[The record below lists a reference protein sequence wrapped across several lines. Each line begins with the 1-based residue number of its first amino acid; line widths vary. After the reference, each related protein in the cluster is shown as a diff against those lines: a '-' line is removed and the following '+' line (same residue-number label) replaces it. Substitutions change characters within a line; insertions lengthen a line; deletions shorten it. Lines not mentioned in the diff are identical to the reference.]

1 MGLMAH
7 FCLCGRWVA
16 MASVLRGRLIALIE
30 PLLNGLGYELIE
42 LEYVP
47 NRGNALLRIYIDR
60 PVGADGA
67 AAGDREENESAG
79 APQPDVT
86 LNSDDEVESGGE
98 TLRESGIGIDDC
110 ERVSREVSALLD
122 VDDPIPSAY
131 TLEVSSPG
139 EDRVLRTRAHFD
151 RFAGSRVF
159 VELKVPREGR
169 KRYTGTLV
177 SVNDAG
183 VELEVDRQPVS
194 VRFDEIE
201 KARLAPE
208 NAGPMRR

>member
-1 MGLMAH
+1 
-7 FCLCGRWVA
+7 

-30 PLLNGLGYELIE
+30 PLLERLGYELIE

-47 NRGNALLRIYIDR
+47 NRGSALLRIYIDR
-60 PVGADGA
+60 SGADGPGA
-67 AAGDREENESAG
+67 DDRKENEA
-79 APQPDVT
+79 AVT
-86 LNSDDEVESGGE
+86 LNDADEIEDGGE
-98 TLRESGIGIDDC
+98 TLRESGIGIEDC

-122 VDDPIPSAY
+122 VDDPISTAY

-151 RFAGSRVF
+151 RFAGSRVH
-159 VELKVPREGR
+159 VELKVPRDGR
-169 KRYTGTLV
+169 KRYTGTLT
-177 SVNDAG
+177 SINDVG

-208 NAGPMRR
+208 NAGLLRR

>member
-1 MGLMAH
+1 
-7 FCLCGRWVA
+7 

-30 PLLNGLGYELIE
+30 PLLERLGYELIE

-60 PVGADGA
+60 LQADGLE
-67 AAGDREENESAG
+67 AGDREENESA
-79 APQPDVT
+79 VT
-86 LNSDDEVESGGE
+86 LNDDDEVEDGGE
-98 TLRESGIGIDDC
+98 TLRESGIGIEDC
-110 ERVSREVSALLD
+110 TRVSREVSALLD

-151 RFAGSRVF
+151 RFAGSRVH
-159 VELKVPREGR
+159 VELKVPRDGR
-169 KRYTGTLV
+169 KRYTGTLT
-177 SVNDAG
+177 SINDVG
-183 VELEVDRQPVS
+183 VELEVDRKPVS
-194 VRFDEIE
+194 LRFDEIE

-208 NAGPMRR
+208 NASSMRR

>member
-1 MGLMAH
+1 
-7 FCLCGRWVA
+7 

-30 PLLNGLGYELIE
+30 PLLERLGYELVE

-60 PVGADGA
+60 LGADGA
-67 AAGDREENESAG
+67 GADDREENDSS
-79 APQPDVT
+79 VT
-86 LNSDDEVESGGE
+86 LSEADEIEGGGE
-98 TLRESGIGIDDC
+98 TLKESGIGIDDC

-122 VDDPIPSAY
+122 VEDPISSAY

-151 RFAGSRVF
+151 RFAGSRVH
-159 VELKVPREGR
+159 VELKVPRDGR
-169 KRYTGTLV
+169 RRYTGVLT
-177 SVNDAG
+177 SINDVG
-183 VELEVDRQPVS
+183 VELEVDREPVT

>member
-1 MGLMAH
+1 
-7 FCLCGRWVA
+7 

-30 PLLNGLGYELIE
+30 PLLERLGYELVE

-47 NRGNALLRIYIDR
+47 SRGNALVRIYIDR
-60 PVGADGA
+60 LGADGGEA
-67 AAGDREENESAG
+67 DDREENEST
-79 APQPDVT
+79 VT
-86 LNSDDEVESGGE
+86 LNEADEVEAGGE
-98 TLRESGIGIDDC
+98 ALRESGIGIEDC

-122 VDDPIPSAY
+122 VEDPIPSAY

-151 RFAGSRVF
+151 RFAGSRVH
-159 VELKVPREGR
+159 VELKVPRDGR
-169 KRYTGTLV
+169 KRYTGTLT
-177 SVNDAG
+177 SINDVG
-183 VELEVDRQPVS
+183 VELEVDRQPVT

-208 NAGPMRR
+208 NAGLMRR

>member
-1 MGLMAH
+1 
-7 FCLCGRWVA
+7 

-30 PLLNGLGYELIE
+30 PLLNGMGYELVE

-47 NRGNALLRIYIDR
+47 HRGNALLRLYIDR
-60 PVGADGA
+60 PVADGDQNIDD
-67 AAGDREENESAG
+67 AGDRREENASA
-79 APQPDVT
+79 VT
-86 LNSDDEVESGGE
+86 LNSEDEIEGGGE

-122 VDDPIPSAY
+122 VEDPIPTAY

-169 KRYTGTLV
+169 KRYTGKLT

-183 VELEVDRQPVS
+183 VELEVDRQSVS

-208 NAGPMRR
+208 NAAPMRR

>member
-1 MGLMAH
+1 
-7 FCLCGRWVA
+7 

-30 PLLNGLGYELIE
+30 PLLERLGYELVE

-47 NRGNALLRIYIDR
+47 SRGSALLRIYIDR
-60 PVGADGA
+60 LGADGA
-67 AAGDREENESAG
+67 GADDREENESTG
-79 APQPDVT
+79 APQPVT
-86 LNSDDEVESGGE
+86 LNEADEVEDGGE

-122 VDDPIPSAY
+122 VEDPIPSAY

-151 RFAGSRVF
+151 RFAGSRVH
-159 VELKVPREGR
+159 VELKVPRDGR
-169 KRYTGTLV
+169 KRYTGVLKSIDDV
-177 SVNDAG
+177 G
-183 VELEVDRQPVS
+183 VELEVDRQPVT

-208 NAGPMRR
+208 HAGPMRR

>member
-1 MGLMAH
+1 
-7 FCLCGRWVA
+7 

-30 PLLNGLGYELIE
+30 PLLERLGYELIE

-60 PVGADGA
+60 SGADGA
-67 AAGDREENESAG
+67 GADDREDEST
-79 APQPDVT
+79 VT
-86 LNSDDEVESGGE
+86 LNEADEVEDGGE
-98 TLRESGIGIDDC
+98 ALRESGIGIEDC

-122 VDDPIPSAY
+122 VEDPIPSAY

-151 RFAGSRVF
+151 RFAGSRVH
-159 VELKVPREGR
+159 VELKVPRDGR
-169 KRYTGTLV
+169 KRYTGTLT
-177 SVNDAG
+177 SINDVG
-183 VELEVDRQPVS
+183 VELEVDRQPVT

-208 NAGPMRR
+208 SAAPIGGKKR

>member
-1 MGLMAH
+1 
-7 FCLCGRWVA
+7 

-30 PLLNGLGYELIE
+30 PLLGGMGYELVE

-47 NRGNALLRIYIDR
+47 SRGSALLRIFIDR
-60 PVGADGA
+60 AGA
-67 AAGDREENESAG
+67 AGTGPGHAEENETT
-79 APQPDVT
+79 VT
-86 LNSDDEVESGGE
+86 LNSDDEVVDGGE
-98 TLRESGIGIDDC
+98 PLRESGIGIDDC

-122 VDDPIPSAY
+122 VEDPIPSAY

-139 EDRVLRTRAHFD
+139 EDRVLRTRAHFE
-151 RFAGSRVF
+151 RFTGSRVH
-159 VELKVPREGR
+159 VELKVPRDGR
-169 KRYTGTLV
+169 KRYTGMLT

-183 VELEVDRQPVS
+183 VALEVDRQPVS

-208 NAGPMRR
+208 SAGPMRR

>member
-1 MGLMAH
+1 
-7 FCLCGRWVA
+7 

-30 PLLNGLGYELIE
+30 PLLERLGYELVE

-47 NRGNALLRIYIDR
+47 SQGYALLRIYIDR
-60 PVGADGA
+60 LAANGGEAD
-67 AAGDREENESAG
+67 DREEEST
-79 APQPDVT
+79 VT
-86 LNSDDEVESGGE
+86 LNEADQVEDGGE
-98 TLRESGIGIDDC
+98 TLRESGIGIEDC

-151 RFAGSRVF
+151 RFAGSRVH
-159 VELKVPREGR
+159 VELKVSRDGR
-169 KRYTGTLV
+169 RRYTGVLT
-177 SVNDAG
+177 SINDVG
-183 VELEVDRQPVS
+183 VELEVDRQPVT

-208 NAGPMRR
+208 SASLKRR

>member
-1 MGLMAH
+1 
-7 FCLCGRWVA
+7 

-30 PLLNGLGYELIE
+30 PLLNGMGYELVE

-47 NRGNALLRIYIDR
+47 NRGNALLRLYIDR
-60 PVGADGA
+60 PVADGSG
-67 AAGDREENESAG
+67 AGDRREENVST
-79 APQPDVT
+79 VT
-86 LNSDDEVESGGE
+86 LNSDDEVEGGGE

-122 VDDPIPSAY
+122 VEDPIPTAY

-169 KRYTGTLV
+169 KRYTGKLT

>member
-1 MGLMAH
+1 
-7 FCLCGRWVA
+7 

-30 PLLNGLGYELIE
+30 PLLNGLGYELVE

-47 NRGNALLRIYIDR
+47 QRASALLRIYIDR
-60 PVGADGA
+60 GGSAKHGADGA
-67 AAGDREENESAG
+67 AAGYREQAT
-79 APQPDVT
+79 VT
-86 LNSDDEVESGGE
+86 LNSDDEIEEGGE

-122 VDDPIPSAY
+122 VEDPIPSAY

-151 RFAGSRVF
+151 RFAGARVF

-169 KRYTGTLV
+169 KRYTGMLTSV
-177 SVNDAG
+177 SDVG
-183 VELEVDRQPVS
+183 VELEVDRQPVT

-208 NAGPMRR
+208 NAAPMRR

>member
-1 MGLMAH
+1 
-7 FCLCGRWVA
+7 

-30 PLLNGLGYELIE
+30 PLLNGMGYELVE

-47 NRGNALLRIYIDR
+47 HRGNALLRLYIDR
-60 PVGADGA
+60 PVAVGDQGTGQNGGQAD
-67 AAGDREENESAG
+67 DRREQSAST
-79 APQPDVT
+79 VT
-86 LNSDDEVESGGE
+86 LNSDDEIEDEGE

-122 VDDPIPSAY
+122 VEDPIPTAY

-169 KRYTGTLV
+169 KRYTGKLA

>member
-1 MGLMAH
+1 
-7 FCLCGRWVA
+7 

-30 PLLNGLGYELIE
+30 PLLERLGYELVE

-60 PVGADGA
+60 LGADGSGA
-67 AAGDREENESAG
+67 DDREEE
-79 APQPDVT
+79 PTVT
-86 LNSDDEVESGGE
+86 LNEAGEVEDGGE
-98 TLRESGIGIDDC
+98 TLKESGIGIDDC

-122 VDDPIPSAY
+122 VEDPIPSAY

-151 RFAGSRVF
+151 RFAGSRVH
-159 VELKVPREGR
+159 VELKVPRDGR
-169 KRYTGTLV
+169 KRYTGTLA
-177 SVNDAG
+177 SINDVG
-183 VELEVDRQPVS
+183 VELEVDRQPVT

-201 KARLAPE
+201 KARLAPDS
-208 NAGPMRR
+208 AGPSGGKKR

>member
-1 MGLMAH
+1 
-7 FCLCGRWVA
+7 

-30 PLLNGLGYELIE
+30 PLLERLGYELIE

-47 NRGNALLRIYIDR
+47 SRGNALLRIFIDR
-60 PVGADGA
+60 PGADGA
-67 AAGDREENESAG
+67 GADDREDEST
-79 APQPDVT
+79 VT
-86 LNSDDEVESGGE
+86 LNEADEVEDGGE
-98 TLRESGIGIDDC
+98 ALRESGIGIEDC

-151 RFAGSRVF
+151 RFAGSRVH
-159 VELKVPREGR
+159 VELKVPRDGR
-169 KRYTGTLV
+169 RRYTGTLT
-177 SVNDAG
+177 SINDVG
-183 VELEVDRQPVS
+183 VELEVDRQPVT

-208 NAGPMRR
+208 SAAPSGGKKR

>member
-1 MGLMAH
+1 
-7 FCLCGRWVA
+7 
-16 MASVLRGRLIALIE
+16 MASVLRGRLIALME
-30 PLLNGLGYELIE
+30 PLLERLGYELVE

-60 PVGADGA
+60 LAADDSVA
-67 AAGDREENESAG
+67 DDREDEST
-79 APQPDVT
+79 VT
-86 LNSDDEVESGGE
+86 LNEADEVEDGGE

-122 VDDPIPSAY
+122 VEDPIPSAY

-151 RFAGSRVF
+151 RFAGSRVH

-169 KRYTGTLV
+169 KRYTGLLKSIDDV
-177 SVNDAG
+177 G
-183 VELEVDRQPVS
+183 VELEVDRQPVT

-208 NAGPMRR
+208 HAGPMRR

>member
-1 MGLMAH
+1 
-7 FCLCGRWVA
+7 

-60 PVGADGA
+60 SGADGA
-67 AAGDREENESAG
+67 GADDREDEST
-79 APQPDVT
+79 VT
-86 LNSDDEVESGGE
+86 LNEADEVEDGGE
-98 TLRESGIGIDDC
+98 ALRESGIGIEDC

-122 VDDPIPSAY
+122 VEDPIPSAY

-151 RFAGSRVF
+151 RFAGSRVH
-159 VELKVPREGR
+159 VELKVPRDGR
-169 KRYTGTLV
+169 KRYTGTLT
-177 SVNDAG
+177 SINDVG
-183 VELEVDRQPVS
+183 VELEVDRQPVT

-208 NAGPMRR
+208 SAAPSGGKKR